1 MNSRFLCRLLI
12 VPAALLA
19 SGVATAQI
27 EEVVV
32 TAQRRA
38 ESMQDVPISVSA
50 VTADTLQT
58 LGAVDVLDLASTA
71 PGLYVGRQL
80 ASPLIYLRG
89 IGTTSTQGGQES
101 PTALYVDGVYYAEL
115 PGLNFSFN
123 NIERIEVLKGPQG
136 TLFGR
141 NATGGLV
148 QIVTKD
154 PSHDPSLD
162 LGFTVG
168 NYETYGGKLYATTGI
183 GDNLAAD
190 IAFVG
195 SDQGEGWGDNL
206 TLGVETG
213 LTDDYGV
220 RSTWLWTPSDATSVR
235 ASFDWTK
242 TETTVG
248 LSRQTAPGAQSFL
261 TGQGPPDDIFDDLS
275 NIENNEEIEAV
286 GAALKISHSFDAV
299 DFVSITGYRDT
310 DTDVNFDQDNGP
322 IPLVNAPIFYKTEQ
336 FSQELQL
343 LSNDSERFDWIV
355 GLYYLD
361 LDFDYEL
368 VLNGGAFAAV
378 GGVDDRHSRQTV
390 KSWAGYAQ
398 GTLAVG
404 EASNITAGIRYTS
417 DEREFRGTDTFTIPI
432 PCDSFGSPGL
442 VAEVCPSAAP
452 PKVTQEEP
460 TWRLSFDHRFSDE
473 WLVFASYNRG
483 FKAGVYN
490 MVNLGQPAVDSE
502 IVDAYEV
509 GFKSDLA
516 DDTVRLNGSVFFYDY
531 QDLQIQVINAGI
543 TVLDNAAEAD
553 VMGAELELQAAPS
566 ENLRLYVGLAYLD
579 TEYTKFPNAQL
590 STPNPQFPFGNVVV
604 TGPADGNELVRAP
617 DFSGSLAIN
626 YDIPTSNGTWGIN
639 GSYVYTGSFFW
650 EPDNRRDQEAY
661 GLVNAQLGWRNPS
674 DAVHV
679 YLFGRNLADEEYTQF
694 TSDGGLGDSTAWAAP
709 RTYGLGVDLSFGGK

>member
-1 MNSRFLCRLLI
+1 MNSRLLCRLLF
-12 VPAALLA
+12 VPAAVSA
-19 SGVATAQI
+19 SGVAMAQI

-32 TAQRRA
+32 TAQRRS

-50 VTADTLQT
+50 VTADTLKA
-58 LGAVDVLDLASTA
+58 LGAIDVLDLGATA

-115 PGLNFSFN
+115 PGLNFAFN

-148 QIVTKD
+148 QIITKD
-154 PSHDPSLD
+154 PSQDAGMEI
-162 LGFTVG
+162 GFTAA
-168 NYETYGGKLYATTGI
+168 NYDTFGGKLYATTGL

-195 SDQGEGWGDNL
+195 SDQGEGWGRNL
-206 TLGVETG
+206 TLGVDTG

-220 RSTWLWTPSDATSVR
+220 RSTWLFTPSEDTSVR

-248 LSRQTAPGAQSFL
+248 LSRQAAPGARSFD
-261 TGQGPPDDIFDDLS
+261 GQGPPDDIYDDLG
-275 NIENNEEIEAV
+275 NIENNEEIEAF
-286 GAALKISHSFDAV
+286 GGALKISHSFDAA
-299 DFVSITGYRDT
+299 DLVSITAYRET
-310 DTDVNFDQDNGP
+310 DTDLEFDQDNTP
-322 IPLVNAPIFYKTEQ
+322 IPLVNAPIFYKTDQ

-343 LSNDSERFDWIV
+343 LSNDSERFDWIL
-355 GLYYLD
+355 GLYYMD

-368 VLNGGAFAAV
+368 VLNGLAFGAV
-378 GGVDDRHSRQTV
+378 GGVDDRHSRQPV
-390 KSWAGYAQ
+390 KSYAAYAQ
-398 GTLAVG
+398 GTMAVG
-404 EASNITAGIRYTS
+404 EASHITAGIRFTR
-417 DEREFRGTDTFTIPI
+417 DEREFRGTDTL
-432 PCDSFGSPGL
+432 GNGAVL
-442 VAEVCPSAAP
+442 PSTAP
-452 PKVTQEEP
+452 PEVTQEEP

-473 WLVFASYNRG
+473 LLVFASYNRG
-483 FKAGVYN
+483 FKSGLYN
-490 MVNLGQPAVDSE
+490 MVNLAQPAVESE

-516 DDTVRLNGSVFFYDY
+516 EDRLRLNGAVFFYDY

-543 TVLDNAAEAD
+543 TVLANAAEAE
-553 VMGAELELQAAPS
+553 VMGAELELQAAPTD
-566 ENLRLYVGLAYLD
+566 NLRIFAGLAYLD

-590 STPNPQFPFGNVVV
+590 STPNPPPFGGNTVV

-617 DFSGSLAIN
+617 GFSGSLALD
-626 YDIPTSNGTWGIN
+626 YRIPTSNGTWGIN
-639 GSYVYTGSFFW
+639 GSYVYTDSFFW
-650 EPDNRRDQEAY
+650 EPDNRREQEGY
-661 GLVNAQLGWRNPS
+661 GLVNAELGWES
-674 DAVHV
+674 ASEAVHIYV
-679 YLFGRNLADEEYTQF
+679 FGRNLSDEEYSQF
-694 TSDGGLGDSTAWAAP
+694 VSDGGLGDSTAWAAP
-709 RTYGLGVDLSFGGK
+709 RTYGVGVDFSFGGE

>member
-1 MNSRFLCRLLI
+1 
-12 VPAALLA
+12 
-19 SGVATAQI
+19 
-27 EEVVV
+27 
-32 TAQRRA
+32 
-38 ESMQDVPISVSA
+38 MQDVPITVSA

-58 LGAVDVLDLASTA
+58 LGAIDVLDLASTA

-154 PSHDPSLD
+154 PAKDPSLD
-162 LGFTVG
+162 IGFTVG

-195 SDQGEGWGDNL
+195 SDQGEGWGRNL
-206 TLGVETG
+206 TLDVETG

-235 ASFDWTK
+235 ASVDYTK

-248 LSRQTAPGAQSFL
+248 LSRQPAPGSLTLL
-261 TGQGPPDDIFDDLS
+261 TGLGPPGDIYDDLS

-310 DTDVNFDQDNGP
+310 DTDIAFDQDNTP
-322 IPLVNAPIFYKTEQ
+322 LPLVNAPIFYKTEQ

-343 LSNDSERFDWIV
+343 LSTDSERFDWILGV
-355 GLYYLD
+355 YYLD

-368 VLNGGAFAAV
+368 QLNGLAFSTPPPGGPGV
-378 GGVDDRHSRQTV
+378 GCCDDRHSRQTV
-390 KSWAGYAQ
+390 KSYAGYAQ

-404 EASNITAGIRYTS
+404 DASNITAGIRYTS
-417 DEREFRGTDTFTIPI
+417 DEREFRGTDSFTEI
-432 PCDSFGSPGL
+432 GL
-442 VAEVCPSAAP
+442 VIPSSAP

-473 WLVFASYNRG
+473 LLMFASYNRG
-483 FKAGVYN
+483 FKSGLYN
-490 MVNLGQPAVDSE
+490 MVNLAQPAVESE

-516 DDTVRLNGSVFFYDY
+516 DDRVRLNGAVFFYNYD
-531 QDLQIQVINAGI
+531 DLQIQVINAGL
-543 TVLDNAAEAD
+543 TVLDNAAKAE
-553 VMGAELELQAAPS
+553 VMGAELELQAAPTD
-566 ENLRLYVGLAYLD
+566 NLRVYVGLAYLD
-579 TEYTKFPNAQL
+579 TEFTEFPNAQL
-590 STPNPQFPFGNVVV
+590 STPRDAFPFGNDV
-604 TGPADGNELVRAP
+604 TTGSAEGNELVRAP
-617 DFSGSLAIN
+617 DFNGSLAIN

-650 EPDNRRDQEAY
+650 EPDNRRDEDAY
-661 GLVNAQLGWRNPS
+661 GLLNAQLGWRSPS
-674 DAVHV
+674 EAVHV
-679 YLFGRNLADEEYTQF
+679 YLFGRNLTDEEYSQF
-694 TSDGGLGDSTAWAAP
+694 VSDGGLGDSSTYAAP
-709 RTYGLGVDLSFGGK
+709 LTYGLGVDLSFGGK

>member
-1 MNSRFLCRLLI
+1 MKSKPDSRLL
-12 VPAALLA
+12 VAVAGVLA
-19 SGVATAQI
+19 SGAASAQI

-58 LGAVDVLDLASTA
+58 LGAIDVLDLASTA

-154 PSHDPSLD
+154 PSQDAQLD
-162 LGFTVG
+162 IGFTAG
-168 NYETYGGKLYATTGI
+168 NYETFGGKLYATTGI

-248 LSRQTAPGAQSFL
+248 LSRQAAPGAQSFL

-310 DTDVNFDQDNGP
+310 DTDLNFDQDNTSDTARQRAD
-322 IPLVNAPIFYKTEQ
+322 LLQAPSSSARSCSCCRTTR
-336 FSQELQL
+336 SG
-343 LSNDSERFDWIV
+343 STGSSV
-355 GLYYLD
+355 VYYLD

-368 VLNGGAFAAV
+368 VLNGLARSPRS
-378 GGVDDRHSRQTV
+378 GGCRRPAQPTDGEVLGRIRAGHARRRRGIEHHGRHSLHQRRARVPRDGYLHHSHTV
-390 KSWAGYAQ
+390 
-398 GTLAVG
+398 
-404 EASNITAGIRYTS
+404 
-417 DEREFRGTDTFTIPI
+417 
-432 PCDSFGSPGL
+432 
-442 VAEVCPSAAP
+442 
-452 PKVTQEEP
+452 
-460 TWRLSFDHRFSDE
+460 
-473 WLVFASYNRG
+473 
-483 FKAGVYN
+483 
-490 MVNLGQPAVDSE
+490 
-502 IVDAYEV
+502 
-509 GFKSDLA
+509 
-516 DDTVRLNGSVFFYDY
+516 
-531 QDLQIQVINAGI
+531 
-543 TVLDNAAEAD
+543 
-553 VMGAELELQAAPS
+553 
-566 ENLRLYVGLAYLD
+566 
-579 TEYTKFPNAQL
+579 
-590 STPNPQFPFGNVVV
+590 
-604 TGPADGNELVRAP
+604 
-617 DFSGSLAIN
+617 
-626 YDIPTSNGTWGIN
+626 
-639 GSYVYTGSFFW
+639 
-650 EPDNRRDQEAY
+650 
-661 GLVNAQLGWRNPS
+661 
-674 DAVHV
+674 
-679 YLFGRNLADEEYTQF
+679 
-694 TSDGGLGDSTAWAAP
+694 
-709 RTYGLGVDLSFGGK
+709 

>member
-12 VPAALLA
+12 VPATLLG

-38 ESMQDVPISVSA
+38 ESMQNVPITVSA
-50 VTADTLQT
+50 VTADTLEAM
-58 LGAVDVLDLASTA
+58 GAVDVLDLGSIA

-154 PSHDPSLD
+154 PSEDAKLD
-162 LGFTVG
+162 IGFTAG
-168 NYETYGGKLYATTGI
+168 NYETFGGKLYATTGI

-220 RSTWLWTPSDATSVR
+220 RSTWLWTPSEDTSVR
-235 ASFDWTK
+235 ASVDWTK

-248 LSRQTAPGAQSFL
+248 LSRQAAPDSRSFN
-261 TGQGPPDDIFDDLS
+261 GQGPPADIYDDFS
-275 NIENNEEIEAV
+275 NVENNEEIEAF
-286 GAALKISHSFDAV
+286 GGALKISHSFSAV
-299 DFVSITGYRDT
+299 DFVSITGYRET
-310 DTDVNFDQDNGP
+310 DTDILFDQDNTP
-322 IPLVNAPIFYKTEQ
+322 VPLVNAPIFYRTDQ
-336 FSQELQL
+336 FSQEFQL
-343 LSNDSERFDWIV
+343 LSNDSDRLDWIV
-355 GLYYLD
+355 GLYYID
-361 LDFDYEL
+361 LDFDYQL
-368 VLNGGAFAAV
+368 VLNGLAFAGV
-378 GGVDDRHSRQTV
+378 GGLDDKHSRQKV
-390 KSWAGYAQ
+390 QSYAGYAQ

-404 EASNITAGIRYTS
+404 DASHITAGFRYTS
-417 DEREFRGTDTFTIPI
+417 DEREFSGTDTFGNGI
-432 PCDSFGSPGL
+432 
-442 VAEVCPSAAP
+442 VVPSSAP
-452 PKVTQEEP
+452 PDVTQEEP

-483 FKAGVYN
+483 FKSGLYN
-490 MVNLGQPAVDSE
+490 MVNLAQPAVESE
-502 IVDAYEV
+502 IVDAYEI

-516 DDTVRLNGSVFFYDY
+516 DDRVRLNGAVFYYDY
-531 QDLQIQVINAGI
+531 QDLQVQLVQAGI
-543 TVLDNAAEAD
+543 TFLTNAAQAD
-553 VMGAELELQAAPS
+553 VQGAELELQAAPT
-566 ENLRLYVGLAYLD
+566 ENLRLYLGLAYLD
-579 TEYTKFPNAQL
+579 TEYTEFANAPL
-590 STPNPQFPFGNVVV
+590 STPNPPPFGGNTVVF
-604 TGPADGNELVRAP
+604 GSAKGNELVRAP
-617 DFSGSLAIN
+617 DFSGSLAID
-626 YDIPTSNGTWGIN
+626 YRIPTSSGTWGIN
-639 GSYVYTGSFFW
+639 GSYVYTGSFYW
-650 EPDNRRDQEAY
+650 EPDNRRQQDSY
-661 GLVNAQLGWRNPS
+661 GLVNAELGWESPS
-674 DAVHV
+674 ETVHV
-679 YLFGRNLADEEYTQF
+679 YLFGRNLSDEEYSQF
-694 TSDGGLGDSTAWAAP
+694 VSDGGLGDSAAWAAP
-709 RTYGLGVDLSFGGK
+709 RTYGIGVDFSFGE

>member
-1 MNSRFLCRLLI
+1 MKSKPDSRLL
-12 VPAALLA
+12 VAVAGMLA
-19 SGVATAQI
+19 SGAASAQI

-38 ESMQDVPISVSA
+38 ESMQDVPITVSA
-50 VTADTLQT
+50 VTADTLRT
-58 LGAVDVLDLASTA
+58 LGAIDVLDLASTA

-154 PSHDPSLD
+154 PSQDAQLD
-162 LGFTVG
+162 IGFTAG
-168 NYETYGGKLYATTGI
+168 NYETFGGKLYATTGI

-213 LTDDYGV
+213 LTDEYGV

-235 ASFDWTK
+235 ASVDYTK

-248 LSRQTAPGAQSFL
+248 LSRQAAPGSRSFD
-261 TGQGPPDDIFDDLS
+261 GQGPPDDIYDDLS

-310 DTDVNFDQDNGP
+310 DTDLAFDQDNTP
-322 IPLVNAPIFYKTEQ
+322 IPLVNAPIFYRTDQ

-368 VLNGGAFAAV
+368 VLNGLAFAGA
-378 GGVDDRHSRQTV
+378 GGFDDRHSRQTV
-390 KSWAGYAQ
+390 KSYAGYAQ

-404 EASNITAGIRYTS
+404 DASNLTAGIRYTS
-417 DEREFRGTDTFTIPI
+417 DEREFAGRTDTLRQSAHSAPF
-432 PCDSFGSPGL
+432 DGAAESHPGG
-442 VAEVCPSAAP
+442 A
-452 PKVTQEEP
+452 
-460 TWRLSFDHRFSDE
+460 
-473 WLVFASYNRG
+473 
-483 FKAGVYN
+483 
-490 MVNLGQPAVDSE
+490 
-502 IVDAYEV
+502 
-509 GFKSDLA
+509 DLA
-516 DDTVRLNGSVFFYDY
+516 AVVRSPLLGRVACLRE
-531 QDLQIQVINAGI
+531 LQPRFQSRGVQHGQSPAARGRVRNRRRLRGGIQVR
-543 TVLDNAAEAD
+543 
-553 VMGAELELQAAPS
+553 P
-566 ENLRLYVGLAYLD
+566 
-579 TEYTKFPNAQL
+579 
-590 STPNPQFPFGNVVV
+590 
-604 TGPADGNELVRAP
+604 
-617 DFSGSLAIN
+617 
-626 YDIPTSNGTWGIN
+626 
-639 GSYVYTGSFFW
+639 
-650 EPDNRRDQEAY
+650 
-661 GLVNAQLGWRNPS
+661 
-674 DAVHV
+674 
-679 YLFGRNLADEEYTQF
+679 
-694 TSDGGLGDSTAWAAP
+694 GG
-709 RTYGLGVDLSFGGK
+709 